1 MATVLSLQKLP
12 VSGVRTELMKNSW
25 ISIKCNTAQNSTFS
39 YSC

>member
-1 MATVLSLQKLP
+1 MLAILSLQKLP
-12 VSGVRTELMKNSW
+12 VSGSRTDLMKNSW